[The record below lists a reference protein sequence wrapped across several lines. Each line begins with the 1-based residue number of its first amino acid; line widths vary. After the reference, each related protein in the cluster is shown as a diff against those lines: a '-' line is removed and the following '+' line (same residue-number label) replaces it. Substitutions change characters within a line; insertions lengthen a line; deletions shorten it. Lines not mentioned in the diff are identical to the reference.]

1 MRDAQPHVHRLRNP
15 MRDRITAIIAVLLLA
30 LLAATTYW
38 YSQSTRIGA
47 LSNPVSREG
56 PDVVVDGATLT
67 QFDADGRATNKLIG
81 DRVTHYPSDD
91 RVEVLRPRMI
101 SLRADQPQMDAR
113 ANHARVEEGGARVIF
128 TGDVTVI
135 RAEGRDGEPS
145 MRLTTDRLTA
155 LPDLEQFSTDAPAE
169 IERGGSRIRSVGMDY
184 DNIKRT
190 VKFRSKVQ
198 GTVEANASAKGVAPR

>member
-1 MRDAQPHVHRLRNP
+1 

-38 YSQSTRIGA
+38 YSQSTRIGG

-67 QFDADGRATNKLIG
+67 QFDAQGRATNKLIG

-91 RVEVLRPRMI
+91 RVEVIRPRMI
-101 SLRADQPQMDAR
+101 SLRADQPQLDAR
-113 ANHARVEEGGARVIF
+113 ANLARVEESGARVIF

-135 RAEGRDGEPS
+135 RAEGKDGEPS
-145 MRLTTDRLTA
+145 MRLTTEKLVA
-155 LPDLEQFSTDAPAE
+155 LPDVEQFSTDAPVE
-169 IERGGSRIRSVGMDY
+169 IERGGSNIRSVGMDY

-190 VKFRSKVQ
+190 VKFRSKVR
-198 GTVEANASAKGVAPR
+198 GIVEPATATKGVESR

>member
-1 MRDAQPHVHRLRNP
+1 

-30 LLAATTYW
+30 LLAGTTYW
-38 YSQSTRIGA
+38 YSQSTRIGG

-67 QFDADGRATNKLIG
+67 QFDAQGRATNKLIG

-91 RVEVLRPRMI
+91 RVEVIRPRMI
-101 SLRADQPQMDAR
+101 SLRADQPQLDAR
-113 ANHARVEEGGARVIF
+113 ANHARVEDGGARVVL

-135 RAEGRDGEPS
+135 RAAGKDGEPP
-145 MRLTTDRLTA
+145 MRLSTERLVA

-169 IERGGSRIRSVGMDY
+169 IERGGSRISSVGMDY

-198 GTVEANASAKGVAPR
+198 GTVEANPKAKGVVSR

>member
-1 MRDAQPHVHRLRNP
+1 

-38 YSQSTRIGA
+38 YSQSTRLGG

-67 QFDADGRATNKLIG
+67 QFDAQGRATNKLIG
-81 DRVTHYPSDD
+81 DRVMHYPSDD
-91 RVEVLRPRMI
+91 RVEVIRPRMI
-101 SLRADQPQMDAR
+101 SLRADQPQLDAR
-113 ANHARVEEGGARVIF
+113 ANHARVEDGGARVVL

-135 RAEGRDGEPS
+135 RAAGKDGEPS
-145 MRLTTDRLTA
+145 MRLSTERLVA
-155 LPDLEQFSTDAPAE
+155 LPDVEQFSTDAPAE
-169 IERGGSRIRSVGMDY
+169 IERGGSRINSVGMDY

-190 VKFRSKVQ
+190 VKFRSKVR
-198 GTVEANASAKGVAPR
+198 GTVEANPKAKGVESR

>member
-1 MRDAQPHVHRLRNP
+1 

-38 YSQSTRIGA
+38 YSQSTRIGG

-67 QFDADGRATNKLIG
+67 QFDAQGRATNKLIG

-91 RVEVLRPRMI
+91 RVEVIRPRMI
-101 SLRADQPQMDAR
+101 SLRADQPQLDAR
-113 ANHARVEEGGARVIF
+113 ANHARVEDGGARVVL

-135 RAEGRDGEPS
+135 RAAGKDGEPP
-145 MRLTTDRLTA
+145 MRLSTERLVA
-155 LPDLEQFSTDAPAE
+155 LPDVEQFSTDAPAE
-169 IERGGSRIRSVGMDY
+169 IERGGSRINSVGMDY

-190 VKFRSKVQ
+190 VKFRSKVR
-198 GTVEANASAKGVAPR
+198 GTVEANPKAKGVESR

>member
-1 MRDAQPHVHRLRNP
+1 

-38 YSQSTRIGA
+38 YSQSTRIGG

-67 QFDADGRATNKLIG
+67 QFDAQGRATNKLIG

-91 RVEVLRPRMI
+91 RVEVIRPRMI
-101 SLRADQPQMDAR
+101 SLRADQPQLDAR
-113 ANHARVEEGGARVIF
+113 ANHARVEDGGARVVL

-135 RAEGRDGEPS
+135 RAAGKDGEPP
-145 MRLTTDRLTA
+145 MRLLTERLVA

-169 IERGGSRIRSVGMDY
+169 IERGGSRINSVGMDY

-190 VKFRSKVQ
+190 VKFRSKVR
-198 GTVEANASAKGVAPR
+198 GTVEANPNAKGSESR

>member
-1 MRDAQPHVHRLRNP
+1 

-38 YSQSTRIGA
+38 YSQSTRIGG

-67 QFDADGRATNKLIG
+67 QFDAQGRATNKLIG

-91 RVEVLRPRMI
+91 RVEVIRPRMI
-101 SLRADQPQMDAR
+101 SLRADQPQLDAR
-113 ANHARVEEGGARVIF
+113 ANHARVEDSGARVVL

-135 RAEGRDGEPS
+135 RAAGKDGEPS
-145 MRLTTDRLTA
+145 MRLTTEKLVT
-155 LPDLEQFSTDAPAE
+155 LPDLEQFSTDAPVE
-169 IERGGSRIRSVGMDY
+169 IERGGSNIRSVGMDY

-198 GTVEANASAKGVAPR
+198 GTVEAKPNAKGVESR